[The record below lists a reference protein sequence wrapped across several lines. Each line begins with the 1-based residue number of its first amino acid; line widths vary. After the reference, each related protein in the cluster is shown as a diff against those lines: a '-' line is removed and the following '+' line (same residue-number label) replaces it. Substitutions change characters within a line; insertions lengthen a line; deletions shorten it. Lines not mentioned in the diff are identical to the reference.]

1 MTEKY
6 MTNTGFSYQSRLK
19 QVSGYV
25 LLGIILLILP
35 FFVSAYVQGM
45 ATKIFIFSIFA
56 LSLNL
61 LWGVTGLASLGHAA
75 YFGVAGYTVGIL
87 SVNLGINNF
96 WITAPIAILAATAV
110 AAIFAFPALRMA
122 NTGVKA
128 YFLLVTL
135 ALAQLLSSVAE
146 KWRSVTGGDN
156 GLIGIPLP
164 DLHLGFI
171 MNEKYFYYM
180 VLIVFAICGFVIYRI
195 VKSPFGEALQGIRE
209 NETRIRTLG
218 YNTWLYKYI
227 IFVIGGFFAGVGGV
241 FFAHFTG
248 IMAPTHVGVMTSTL
262 ALLMVILGS
271 PGIIFGPV
279 LGAGVVL
286 ILEHVSSIYAPERW
300 PFILGSIFVLAVIF
314 LRGGLSVH
322 LIKVWKKVTRPG
334 PSSS

>member
-1 MTEKY
+1 
-6 MTNTGFSYQSRLK
+6 
-19 QVSGYV
+19 
-25 LLGIILLILP
+25 
-35 FFVSAYVQGM
+35 M

-87 SVNLGINNF
+87 SVNLGISNF
-96 WITAPIAILAATAV
+96 WITALIAILAATAT

-146 KWRSVTGGDN
+146 KWRDVTGGDN
-156 GLIGIPLP
+156 GLVGIPLP
-164 DLHLGFI
+164 DLHLGFT
-171 MNEKYFYYM
+171 MNEEYYYYM
-180 VLIVFAICGFVIYRI
+180 VLIVFAICAFIIYRI
-195 VKSPFGEALQGIRE
+195 VKSPFGEALAGIRE
-209 NETRIRTLG
+209 NEARVRTLG

-227 IFVIGGFFAGVGGV
+227 IFVISGFFAGVGGV

-248 IMAPTHVGVMTSTL
+248 IMAPTHLGVITSTL

-271 PGIIFGPV
+271 PRITFGPV
-279 LGAGVVL
+279 LGATVVL
-286 ILEHVSSIYAPERW
+286 ILEHVSSIYTPERW
-300 PFILGSIFVLAVIF
+300 PFILGAVFVLAVIF

-322 LIKVWKKVTRPG
+322 LIKAWEKVTKHLSVSSK
-334 PSSS
+334 PS